1 MPDSREVERRIRE
14 ILLDMGEEQLLA
26 KLEGSLEAM
35 DLRHQRI
42 SEALDEMLQE
52 VEGLL
57 LRMDEIEEDAL
68 EDEEDASSIR

>member
-26 KLEGSLEAM
+26 ELEGSFKAM
-35 DLRHQRI
+35 DQRHQRI

-57 LRMDEIEEDAL
+57 LRMDEMEEDAL